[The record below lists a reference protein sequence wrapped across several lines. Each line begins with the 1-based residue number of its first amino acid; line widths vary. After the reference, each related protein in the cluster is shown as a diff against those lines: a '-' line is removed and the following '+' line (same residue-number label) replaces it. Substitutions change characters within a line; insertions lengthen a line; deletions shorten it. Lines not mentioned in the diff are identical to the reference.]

1 MDGSPSRTL
10 SSDRL
15 VRSWSSPRRRPR
27 PRLRR
32 AGARRRFHRA
42 GARVE
47 VEEVAAGSRRIAAT
61 VAPTAPGGATS
72 PLPTALNAPA
82 SSIRALLGR
91 LVLPRLRR
99 AGALRRADARHRRL
113 LPRLLRH
120 LLRPL
125 LGCVVSLAVAQQE
138 IVKADFAAAARA
150 IARGSAV
157 VSSGSALQQASH
169 GDEQCC
175 GICNVFKHAEKAAM
189 PRLAREGARFKH
201 AEP

>member
-27 PRLRR
+27 PRLRP
-32 AGARRRFHRA
+32 AGAHRRFRRA

-72 PLPTALNAPA
+72 PLPIALNAPA
-82 SSIRALLGR
+82 SSIRALLDR
-91 LVLPRLRR
+91 LVLPRLHR
-99 AGALRRADARHRRL
+99 AGALLRADARHRRL

-125 LGCVVSLAVAQQE
+125 LGCVVS
-138 IVKADFAAAARA
+138 
-150 IARGSAV
+150 
-157 VSSGSALQQASH
+157 
-169 GDEQCC
+169 
-175 GICNVFKHAEKAAM
+175 
-189 PRLAREGARFKH
+189 
-201 AEP
+201 

>member
-1 MDGSPSRTL
+1 MDGSRSRTL
-10 SSDRL
+10 SLDRL

-99 AGALRRADARHRRL
+99 AGALRRADARH
-113 LPRLLRH
+113 PRLLRH

-125 LGCVVSLAVAQQE
+125 LGCVVSSAVAQQE

-150 IARGSAV
+150 IAKGSAV

-169 GDEQCC
+169 GEEHDKTC
-175 GICNVFKHAEKAAM
+175 GMLRH
-189 PRLAREGARFKH
+189 LQRF
-201 AEP
+201 